1 MDAVQTETG
10 AKFAVDIEGDVHLWH
25 QPTITVPEIR
35 ALAAWAAEQGVVIVD
50 MKTNEER
57 DLRED
62 EVIEL
67 KPGHGFSKKVKF
79 KRGRGE

>member
-1 MDAVQTETG
+1 MNAAETG
-10 AKFAVDIEGDVHLWH
+10 TGARFEVDIEGDVHLWRR
-25 QPTITVPEIR
+25 PTITVPEIR
-35 ALAAWAAEQGVVIVD
+35 ALAAWAPDQGVVIVD
-50 MKTNEER
+50 AKTNEER

-79 KRGRGE
+79 RRGSR